1 MFILPD
7 RRHKSEITY
16 NPFIAVD
23 EKQYQSKGSVTKQA
37 LFFMREI
44 LQSASLTSEEAFSTD
59 CIQLL
64 NLINVLCP
72 TRIVTIFKTRN
83 KNKLQELNLKEYLR
97 VLKSLKYSTYG
108 FPKRKYLQSNQGAQK
123 QMALT
128 VLHLKLQYKK
138 KGIKYQ
144 KKDEVLRYYID
155 HYSIPSKKKKILGIN
170 PFFTTKSTINTISLT
185 KSCRTKNIFY
195 SNQRDK
201 EKFLIKR
208 ANELGEKLSN
218 RLSSE
223 SGSEDD
229 YQNKKSNNKNKKK
242 GKKKKNLN
250 RKINKEDDSDDDSN
264 GNNNEPTSEESES
277 SSDDFEFDSP
287 SSESEDFNQQNSSSS
302 GEVNKGIKKR
312 NKNNKNYH
320 NKTTSDSQE
329 FEGTQSS
336 ENSTLDNY
344 PKKKKK
350 KEPKRSY
357 TYSGNYFGFPSSDFN
372 TDETSEDDSSSYSN
386 DDSGSSDNSN
396 SNSKD
401 NSNSNPDS
409 NDNSN
414 LNSDDNNSNNSNS
427 DSFSTYHSNSS
438 SNSGGEF
445 YSIDNQKKEKNKA
458 TNRNVKKKNKYKTK
472 ISRTHKQSKT
482 NKVRRINKTIN
493 NPQKPKTD
501 QTRRKSKSKNQNKTK
516 NPNKNTNKNKNKN
529 KNPNNSN
536 NTNTKSP
543 KKGGKKKI
551 DKYQIRQ
558 TLDRSAINPLPHR
571 SNTFV
576 EHNTNENNIQPKF
589 KLEKNESLY
598 SIISFPIDVSNIY
611 IRKELSEL
619 FKGKNK
625 SKENKKTRNKNQKQ
639 TVYIKNPKRRSYMHL
654 IFHIL
659 NTIHEWDNNDQKK
672 SNRFSERC
680 GFGYLESICNQGY
693 LEAVALGKNG
703 KALFST
709 SFASK
714 KSKHFSAGTLELN
727 EKKLILSFNHIKTPV
742 LSENYTQKTFQ
753 ISLNK
758 QDLCKICIK
767 HLLSSNAE
775 YVLDFENEAK
785 AICALITL
793 LYFFHVSF
801 TTGLNKKTKTKGIG
815 YNPIRR
821 EEKHILD
828 LVDTVMPPLKSPNEK
843 FTKLLSNTD
852 LENLTKGAKRVM
864 EKYYAQG
871 GVNFL
876 ITLVNKS
883 EFPLTAGFLK
893 IRPNYIKIGMKNTIF
908 KKVPFSANPRMLK
921 NRTNNALFRMDWAIK
936 STCSTSATKP
946 SVTIVCSSTT
956 ERSLITKAITYFFNQ
971 YKAKNNKM

>member
-1 MFILPD
+1 MFILPY
-7 RRHKSEITY
+7 RIHKSEITY
-16 NPFIAVD
+16 NPFIGVD
-23 EKQYQSKGSVTKQA
+23 EKQFQSKGSVTKRA
-37 LFFMREI
+37 LLFMREI

-72 TRIVTIFKTRN
+72 TRIVTVFKTRN
-83 KNKLQELNLKEYLR
+83 KKKLEELNLKEYLR
-97 VLKSLKYSTYG
+97 VLKTLKYSTYG
-108 FPKRKYLQSNQGAQK
+108 FPKRKFLQSNPGAQK

-155 HYSIPSKKKKILGIN
+155 HYSVPSKKKKILGIN

-195 SNQRDK
+195 SNQKEK
-201 EKFLIKR
+201 EKFLKKR
-208 ANELGEKLSN
+208 ANSLGEKLSN
-218 RLSSE
+218 PKSSE

-229 YQNKKSNNKNKKK
+229 YQNKKSNNNKKK
-242 GKKKKNLN
+242 KKIKKKKNLN
-250 RKINKEDDSDDDSN
+250 RKINEEDDSDDNDGGTSSD
-264 GNNNEPTSEESES
+264 NNNELTSDETSP
-277 SSDDFEFDSP
+277 SSDNFEFDSS
-287 SSESEDFNQQNSSSS
+287 SSESEDFSQQNSSSS
-302 GEVNKGIKKR
+302 GEDHKGIKKR
-312 NKNNKNYH
+312 NKKNKNYH
-320 NKTTSDSQE
+320 TKTTSSGSQE
-329 FEGTQSS
+329 FDETQSS
-336 ENSTLDNY
+336 ENSPLDNY

-350 KEPKRSY
+350 KEPKKSY

-372 TDETSEDDSSSYSN
+372 TDETSEDNSSSYSN
-386 DDSGSSDNSN
+386 DDSDSNDNS
-396 SNSKD
+396 

-414 LNSDDNNSNNSNS
+414 SYSDDNDLDNSNS
-427 DSFSTYHSNSS
+427 DSFSTYN
-438 SNSGGEF
+438 SNSGSDSEEEIN
-445 YSIDNQKKEKNKA
+445 SIDNQKKEKNKKA
-458 TNRNVKKKNKYKTK
+458 NRNVKRNNKYNPKT
-472 ISRTHKQSKT
+472 SRTHKQSKT

-501 QTRRKSKSKNQNKTK
+501 EIRRKKQTKKPNQNKTK
-516 NPNKNTNKNKNKN
+516 KPNKKPNKN
-529 KNPNNSN
+529 
-536 NTNTKSP
+536 
-543 KKGGKKKI
+543 KKIPIKGKKEKI

-576 EHNTNENNIQPKF
+576 ENTTKENNTQPRF

-598 SIISFPIDVSNIY
+598 NIISFPIDISNIY

-619 FKGKNK
+619 FKGKNTT
-625 SKENKKTRNKNQKQ
+625 KENKKGRNKNQKK
-639 TVYIKNPKRRSYMHL
+639 TVYIKNPKRRAYMHL

-672 SNRFSERC
+672 SNRFSEKC
-680 GFGYLESICNQGY
+680 GFGYLESICHQGY

-709 SFASK
+709 SLASK
-714 KSKHFSAGTLELN
+714 KSKHFSAGALELN
-727 EKKLILSFNHIKTPV
+727 EKKLILSFNHIKTPI

-753 ISLNK
+753 ISVNK

-775 YVLDFENEAK
+775 YVLDFENETK
-785 AICALITL
+785 AICALIAL
-793 LYFFHVSF
+793 LHFFHVSF
-801 TTGLNKKTKTKGIG
+801 TTGLNKKTKKKGIG

-864 EKYYAQG
+864 KKYYAQG

-893 IRPNYIKIGMKNTIF
+893 IRPNYIKIGMKNSVF

-921 NRTNNALFRMDWAIK
+921 NRTNNALFRMDWLIT
-936 STCSTSATKP
+936 STCSSSPTKP

-971 YKAKNNKM
+971 YKAKNNK